1 MSYRTIKKLLGE
13 TSLERKCRFL
23 FGGGLL
29 ILITGSFY
37 IYSSVTETLVYSAN
51 QKTAD
56 ALIAAIMGEMHYK
69 AWESDKKMDEKIESV
84 YVDSMTDE
92 IKSYSWSIVAA
103 NYQNAGAHRR
113 PTGDTGY
120 EALELLKSGPS
131 VFIDED
137 RKNNYYHYYRRIDAA
152 ESCLNCH
159 YHGNTEA
166 NVAKIL
172 PNDMIGMVKVSIPL
186 DSTNEVLDK
195 NNAYLISMAIIT
207 AFLAMVAAYV
217 IVRYVIVKPILHLKD
232 VSDEIARGNL
242 DLRADIRT
250 GDEFEELSHA
260 FNRMLRHLVTVQ
272 EELREVNSEMDNRVD
287 DLAHVNLELHEM
299 NKLKDEFLATMS
311 HELRTPLNS
320 ILGFSD
326 VLGGATNLDEKQ
338 VRFVNNIKT
347 SGHQLLLMINDLLDL
362 AKIESGKMDLK
373 LVDFKLENLISSL
386 VDAMQMM
393 ATKRNIEVTYSVESI
408 MPTIHQDSGKIN
420 QILSNLLSNAIK
432 FTPEGGRV
440 RVRAYLENEGMF
452 KVVVEDTGIGIPLE
466 DQETIFEKFRQGR
479 TNEGERDAMTREY
492 GGTGLGLSIVKE
504 LAILLGGTVDL
515 ESEFGKGSTF
525 TVHLPVHL
533 KQRAHRKLEDFDDP
547 LKDFE
552 REQNRAR
559 VTNLIRES
567 KGDSVTE

>member
-37 IYSSVTETLVYSAN
+37 LYSSVTERLVYSAN

-56 ALIAAIMGEMHYK
+56 ALIATIMGKMHYK
-69 AWESDKKMDEKIESV
+69 FWEIDEKMDEKIESI
-84 YVDSMTDE
+84 YDDSMTE
-92 IKSYSWSIVAA
+92 ELKRYRWNVVAV
-103 NYQNAGAHRR
+103 NHQNAQAHRR
-113 PTGDTGY
+113 PTGENEYD
-120 EALELLKSGPS
+120 AFDQLKAGMP
-131 VFIDED
+131 FIDD
-137 RKNNYYHYYRRIDAA
+137 IDTVNNDYQYYRRINAS
-152 ESCLNCH
+152 ESCLKCH
-159 YHGNTEA
+159 YHGNMEA
-166 NVAKIL
+166 NVEKIK

-186 DSTNEVLDK
+186 DSTNQVLAR

-207 AFLAMVAAYV
+207 AFLAMLAAYM

-272 EELREVNSEMDNRVD
+272 EELREVNSELDNRVD
-287 DLAHVNLELHEM
+287 DLAHVNYELHEM

-326 VLGGATNLDEKQ
+326 VLGGAANLDDRQ
-338 VRFVNNIKT
+338 HRFVNNIKT

-373 LVDFKLENLISSL
+373 LTDINLENLISSL
-386 VDAMQMM
+386 VDAMNMM
-393 ATKRNIEVTYSVESI
+393 AEKRNIEVTSTVDSI

-440 RVRAYLENEGMF
+440 RVRAHLENEGMF
-452 KVVVEDTGIGIPLE
+452 KIVVEDTGIGIPLE

-479 TNEGERDAMTREY
+479 TNDGERNAMTREY

-504 LAILLGGTVDL
+504 LSILLGGSVHL

-525 TVHLPVHL
+525 TMILPVHL
-533 KQRAHRKLEDFDDP
+533 KQNNQSQRDGFEDP
-547 LKDFE
+547 LKEFE
-552 REQNRAR
+552 KKQTRDR
-559 VTNLIRES
+559 VANLIRES
-567 KGDSVTE
+567 REDSIAD